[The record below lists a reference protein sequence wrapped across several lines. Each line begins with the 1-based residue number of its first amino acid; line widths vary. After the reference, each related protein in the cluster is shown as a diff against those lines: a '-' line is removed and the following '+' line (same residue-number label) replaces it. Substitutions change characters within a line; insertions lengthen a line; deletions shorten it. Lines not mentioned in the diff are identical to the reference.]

1 MVKVSIMNHAS
12 PNNRSVIS
20 IFSIVLASM
29 IIIFSQF
36 PIASAGLPADSDI
49 DGDGFSPN
57 EGDCDDG
64 NALRYPDHGCAVPIP
79 DIKLVME
86 DVADIETINDGQAN
100 ALLSKLQNAIN
111 KIESNQINGAI
122 GSLKAFINQI
132 TVFINSGK
140 ISPEVGNPLIEAV
153 NNIIYTLRMG

>member
-1 MVKVSIMNHAS
+1 MVHAYRNS
-12 PNNRSVIS
+12 RNMMI
-20 IFSIVLASM
+20 IFSIALIST
-29 IIIFSQF
+29 IIISSQF
-36 PIASAGLPADSDI
+36 PIASAGLPGDSDI

-86 DVADIETINDGQAN
+86 EVADIETINDGQAN